1 MREIRIG
8 IVGVGNCA
16 SALVQGIEYYAGK
29 KESEIASG
37 LMHHEICGYRAEHIK
52 VVAAF
57 DIDKRKVG
65 RPLREAIFA
74 NPNCTKKI
82 CPVNRGNEVEVSMG
96 NPLDG
101 ISDHMKDYPEE
112 RRFVAADRQ
121 PDDVVGILRER
132 AVEVLVM

>member
-16 SALVQGIEYYAGK
+16 SALVQGIEYYGGK

-57 DIDKRKVG
+57 DIDRRKVG
-65 RPLREAIFA
+65 RPLREAIFRRPELHEEELRLSFTA
-74 NPNCTKKI
+74 TTSRFPW
-82 CPVNRGNEVEVSMG
+82 
-96 NPLDG
+96 G
-101 ISDHMKDYPEE
+101 IPSTASPTT
-112 RRFVAADRQ
+112 
-121 PDDVVGILRER
+121 
-132 AVEVLVM
+132 